1 MVHRKTPDTLVFVL
15 VALASLVL
23 CSCANPEQPHVE
35 EQPKAQ
41 EPPPVAS
48 TASHPETREAVK
60 LPPPQPD
67 EVQEKVRTVF
77 GEAAIADINRRPYF
91 LVGDF
96 NGDASQDLAVVLKP
110 APGKLDQLNDDY
122 PKWMTRDPLSSVLPK
137 PVVATNQPPL
147 PNNPAS
153 ARGIPVLPGDTLL
166 AVIHGHGPKGW
177 RDPEA
182 TQTYLLKNVA
192 GEAIRTQE
200 RKEVARS
207 KGKPMPQIDGD
218 VIDQRLLGQLGFL
231 YFSYPQASYE
241 WYDPVHYKPG
251 TLPGSVHGM
260 KAPKN
265 TAVSSGVR
273 QGPRM
278 ASQGN

>member
-1 MVHRKTPDTLVFVL
+1 MAYTKTRDTLFCVL
-15 VALASLVL
+15 LAWASLVL
-23 CSCANPEQPHVE
+23 CSCAHPEQPLVE

-48 TASHPETREAVK
+48 TASQTETREAVK

-110 APGKLDQLNDDY
+110 APGKLDQLNEDY

-137 PVVATNQPPL
+137 PVVATNQSPL

-153 ARGIPVLPGDTLL
+153 ARGTPVLPGDTLL
-166 AVIHGHGPKGW
+166 AVIHGHGPEGW

-192 GEAIRTQE
+192 GDALRTQE
-200 RKEVARS
+200 RKEVASS

-231 YFSYPQASYE
+231 YFSYTQASYE
-241 WYDPVHYKPG
+241 WYDPVHYKPE
-251 TLPGSVHGM
+251 TLASSVHGM
-260 KAPKN
+260 KTPKN
-265 TAVSSGVR
+265 AANNSGVR
-273 QGPRM
+273 KDPGM
-278 ASQGN
+278 SSKGK